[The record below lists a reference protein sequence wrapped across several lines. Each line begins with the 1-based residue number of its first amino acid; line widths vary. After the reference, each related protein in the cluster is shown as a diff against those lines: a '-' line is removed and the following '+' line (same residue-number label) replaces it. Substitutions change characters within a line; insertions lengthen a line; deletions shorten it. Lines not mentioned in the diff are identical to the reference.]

1 MHFVARREF
10 VGKYIGKVLVYP
22 FKIKSVDLIKK
33 KSTGHLLA
41 WTELHTRAPTLHTGQ
56 TQAGAHTVITRSKN
70 CAKVLQNFGK
80 HSLVKE
86 SYFYLE
92 VTLVFFFCLIALN
105 VG

>member
-41 WTELHTRAPTLHTGQ
+41 
-56 TQAGAHTVITRSKN
+56 
-70 CAKVLQNFGK
+70 
-80 HSLVKE
+80 
-86 SYFYLE
+86 
-92 VTLVFFFCLIALN
+92 
-105 VG
+105 